1 VPNSLTSPEKQLFDF
16 HIDRE
21 SDESF
26 DPDGLNV
33 QIIVDMQK
41 PKNALKLQEKF
52 IKNTVEENNQDS
64 AH

>member
-1 VPNSLTSPEKQLFDF
+1 MTSPEKQLFDL

-33 QIIVDMQK
+33 QIIVEMNK
-41 PKNALKLQEKF
+41 ELKLPSKF
-52 IKNTVEENNQDS
+52 KKITTDNLDD
-64 AH
+64 